1 MPLDQH
7 TRDFRKFAIFS
18 TPFMEY
24 TSQKKGFAM
33 ITLFLLG
40 IIIFL
45 FICMVLGIGGTILI
59 IFGDLIV
66 AVLVIYAIV
75 KLIQNLRS

>member
-7 TRDFRKFAIFS
+7 TRDFRILAIFS
-18 TPFMEY
+18 TSFMEY
-24 TSQKKGFAM
+24 TSRKKGFAM

-66 AVLVIYAIV
+66 AVLVIYGIV
-75 KLIQNLRS
+75 KLIQYLRQ

>member
-1 MPLDQH
+1 
-7 TRDFRKFAIFS
+7 
-18 TPFMEY
+18 MEY

-75 KLIQNLRS
+75 KLIQNLRN

>member
-1 MPLDQH
+1 
-7 TRDFRKFAIFS
+7 
-18 TPFMEY
+18 MEY

-40 IIIFL
+40 MIIL
-45 FICMVLGIGGTILI
+45 LGICMVLGIGGTILI

-75 KLIQNLRS
+75 KLIQNLRN

>member
-7 TRDFRKFAIFS
+7 TRDFRIFAIFS
-18 TPFMEY
+18 VPFMEY

-40 IIIFL
+40 MIIFL
-45 FICMVLGIGGTILI
+45 FICMVLGVGGAILI

-66 AVLVIYAIV
+66 AVLVIYGIV
-75 KLIQNLRS
+75 KLIQSLRK

>member
-1 MPLDQH
+1 
-7 TRDFRKFAIFS
+7 
-18 TPFMEY
+18 
-24 TSQKKGFAM
+24 M

-66 AVLVIYAIV
+66 AVLVIYGIV
-75 KLIQNLRS
+75 KLIQYLRQ